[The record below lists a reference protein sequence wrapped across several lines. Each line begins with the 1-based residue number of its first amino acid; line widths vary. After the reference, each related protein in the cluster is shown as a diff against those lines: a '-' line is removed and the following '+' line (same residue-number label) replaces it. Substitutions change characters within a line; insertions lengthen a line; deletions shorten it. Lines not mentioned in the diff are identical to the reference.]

1 MFGDGDGGIQHACQ
15 RCKQPLR
22 MEESFA
28 DLAPSA
34 YDLNMSSL
42 SDRSG
47 SMVYLKSHQN
57 DPPLRNQQLTSRP
70 NHATLHPNSNRGRVP
85 PQPNQPPHFR
95 ANNPARLP
103 TSSSLS
109 TNRDSPSSQSTVSS
123 HHPGPAESFVVLS
136 ESTLGAARAQPDL
149 QGDHSPSPK
158 PQDQSQASSVR
169 HPSPNINNRVFK
181 LAELLSG
188 NPANFQHPLC
198 TECTDKLLE
207 WMHNQLQSAKSNR
220 DRYAIFERELNR
232 EKSAAA
238 EGSYESCKKIKQDI
252 EELKIRE
259 SVAVQKLRQTES
271 ECEKFEAELREIERL
286 ESEQDKEE
294 EQFWDDYNQYL
305 LESEEIQ
312 SQLDSVTTR
321 YRNDQ
326 NELAKLKATN
336 VYKDAFCIGCET
348 GVGTINGLRL
358 GRLTDVPVEWV
369 EINAAWGHTALLLQ
383 TLCKRMKFTLDGYR
397 LIPMGS
403 FSRIERTKG
412 DKSCLE
418 LFGSDD
424 FALAR
429 MLHNRRFDNAMV
441 DFLECLRQVSE
452 QVIRRN
458 PQTKIPFRV
467 HKDKIGEASI
477 KLSFSSDE
485 AWTSA
490 LRHVLF
496 TLKIMNAALDH
507 ISN

>member
-1 MFGDGDGGIQHACQ
+1 MFGDGDSGVQHACQ

-22 MEESFA
+22 MDDSFA

-34 YDLNMSSL
+34 YDLMSSL

-47 SMVYLKSHQN
+47 SMVYLNSQQS
-57 DPPLRNQQLTSRP
+57 DLSLRNQTPPRSSHTPFQSSPR
-70 NHATLHPNSNRGRVP
+70 RGRVP
-85 PQPNQPPHFR
+85 LPSNQPHFR
-95 ANNPARLP
+95 AHSSSRLSM
-103 TSSSLS
+103 TSSSPAGRES
-109 TNRDSPSSQSTVSS
+109 ISNQSTLSS
-123 HHPGPAESFVVLS
+123 NNPGPTESFVVLS

-149 QGDHSPSPK
+149 KDDSYLPSLQTVQGHSRATTSGNPAPCVN
-158 PQDQSQASSVR
+158 D
-169 HPSPNINNRVFK
+169 RVYK
-181 LAELLSG
+181 LAELLAG
-188 NPANFQHPLC
+188 NPKKFEHPLC

-232 EKSAAA
+232 EKTAAA
-238 EGSYESCKKIKQDI
+238 DGSYESCKKITQDI

-259 SVAVQKLRQTES
+259 SEAVEKLRQTES
-271 ECEKFEAELREIERL
+271 ECQKLEAELREIERQ
-286 ESEQDKEE
+286 ESEQDKKEE
-294 EQFWDDYNQYL
+294 LFWDDYNQYL
-305 LESEEIQ
+305 LESAEVQ

-358 GRLTDVPVEWV
+358 GRLTEVPVEWV

-412 DKSCLE
+412 DKTCLE

-429 MLHNRRFDNAMV
+429 MLHNRRFDSAMV

-507 ISN
+507 VPN

>member
-1 MFGDGDGGIQHACQ
+1 MFGDGDSGVQHACQ

-22 MEESFA
+22 MDDSFA

-34 YDLNMSSL
+34 YDLMSSL

-47 SMVYLKSHQN
+47 SMLFAV
-57 DPPLRNQQLTSRP
+57 TSNLQGHSR
-70 NHATLHPNSNRGRVP
+70 ATTSG
-85 PQPNQPPHFR
+85 
-95 ANNPARLP
+95 NPAP
-103 TSSSLS
+103 CV
-109 TNRDSPSSQSTVSS
+109 ND
-123 HHPGPAESFVVLS
+123 
-136 ESTLGAARAQPDL
+136 
-149 QGDHSPSPK
+149 
-158 PQDQSQASSVR
+158 
-169 HPSPNINNRVFK
+169 RVFK
-181 LAELLSG
+181 LAELLAG
-188 NPANFQHPLC
+188 NPKKFEHPLC

-232 EKSAAA
+232 EKTAAA
-238 EGSYESCKKIKQDI
+238 DGSYESCKKITQDI

-259 SVAVQKLRQTES
+259 SEAVEKLRQTES
-271 ECEKFEAELREIERL
+271 ECQKLEAELREIERQ
-286 ESEQDKEE
+286 ESEQDKKEE
-294 EQFWDDYNQYL
+294 LFWDDYNQYL
-305 LESEEIQ
+305 LESAEVQ

-336 VYKDAFCIGCET
+336 VYKDAFCIGCR
-348 GVGTINGLRL
+348 VGR
-358 GRLTDVPVEWV
+358 
-369 EINAAWGHTALLLQ
+369 INAAWGHTALLLQ

-412 DKSCLE
+412 DKTCLE

-429 MLHNRRFDNAMV
+429 MLHNRRFDSAMV

-507 ISN
+507 VPN

>member
-1 MFGDGDGGIQHACQ
+1 MFGDADAGVVLACQ
-15 RCKQPLR
+15 RCKQKLR
-22 MEESFA
+22 MDDSVA

-34 YDLNMSSL
+34 YDFMSSL
-42 SDRSG
+42 SDRGG
-47 SMVYLKSHQN
+47 SMVYLNPQQS
-57 DPPLRNQQLTSRP
+57 DPSVRNQPPARP
-70 NHATLHPNSNRGRVP
+70 NHLPFLPNPRRGRVP
-85 PQPNQPPHFR
+85 LPSNQSPFR
-95 ANNPARLP
+95 ANNASRAATPSCV
-103 TSSSLS
+103 SSSRES
-109 TNRDSPSSQSTVSS
+109 ASNHSSNSSQQN
-123 HHPGPAESFVVLS
+123 PGPTESFVVLS
-136 ESTLGAARAQPDL
+136 ESTLGAARAQQDL
-149 QGDHSPSPK
+149 KADSSPSPQ
-158 PQDQSQASSVR
+158 PQDQSRATSSAP
-169 HPSPNINNRVFK
+169 PSPNTNDRVFK
-181 LAELLSG
+181 LAELLSN
-188 NPANFQHPLC
+188 NPSRFEHPLC

-232 EKSAAA
+232 EKTAATD
-238 EGSYESCKKIKQDI
+238 GSYETCKKIKQDI
-252 EELKIRE
+252 EELKVRE
-259 SVAVQKLRQTES
+259 SEAVEKLRQTES
-271 ECEKFEAELREIERL
+271 ECEKFEAELREIERQ

-305 LESEEIQ
+305 LEAAEIQ

-336 VYKDAFCIGCET
+336 VYKAAFCIGCET

-358 GRLTDVPVEWV
+358 GRLADVPVEWV

-429 MLHNRRFDNAMV
+429 MLHNRRFDSAMV

-507 ISN
+507 VSN